1 MDVELLNEAFQSFTT
16 ASRSLETYYEA
27 LQEKVRHLTAELEAK
42 NKQLNAALADA
53 EKSKDYLNAILY
65 NLEEAIVVVDP
76 YDKVTML
83 NKSAEDLL
91 CLQPRYAAG
100 KEFSSLDFS
109 ITGEDAETFLAVNG
123 KKYNIIL
130 SHSPVVDSEGLSR
143 GSVILIKDITR
154 LRELELHHERN
165 QRLIAMGEMAATIVH
180 EIKNPLCSI
189 ELFASM
195 LEKDLAG
202 TEHKELAMGISTGI
216 SNLNNIMTNMILFA
230 KPHKPV
236 LKAISLDGVLE
247 ESIAM
252 CLPFTDSGN
261 VKISKAL
268 FASEISGDREL
279 LKQVF
284 MNIIINAIQ
293 SMPGGGRVDVAMR
306 KADGFVIVDIMDD
319 GPGIERGILEKIFDP
334 FFSTKD
340 KGTGLGLAI
349 AAKIMQA
356 HGGYI
361 KVDSEENN
369 NKGSVFGLYF
379 PDWPEGHHCPQGAES
394 PKGLQK

>member
-1 MDVELLNEAFQSFTT
+1 MDVELLNEAFHSFTT

-27 LQEKVRHLTAELEAK
+27 LQEKVRHLTAELETK

-65 NLEEAIVVVDP
+65 NLEEAIIVVDP
-76 YDKVTML
+76 YDKITML

-91 CLQPRYAAG
+91 CLQPQDAAG
-100 KEFSSLDFS
+100 KEFSILDFS
-109 ITGEDAETFLAVNG
+109 ITGEEAETFLSVKG

-130 SHSPVVDSEGLSR
+130 SRSLVVDSEGLSR

-195 LEKDLAG
+195 LEKDLAD
-202 TEHKELAMGISTGI
+202 TRHKELAIGISTGI

-230 KPHKPV
+230 KPHKPA

-247 ESIAM
+247 ESMSM
-252 CLPFTDSGN
+252 CMPFADSGD
-261 VKISKAL
+261 VKISKTV

-284 MNIIINAIQ
+284 MNIIINAIH

-306 KADGFVIVDIMDD
+306 KAGGFVIVDIKDN
-319 GPGIERGILEKIFDP
+319 GVGIKHGIIEKIFDP

-340 KGTGLGLAI
+340 NGTGLGLAI

-361 KVDSEENN
+361 EVDSEENE
-369 NKGSVFGLYF
+369 GSDFGLYF
-379 PDWPEGHHCPQGAES
+379 PEGPEGPADDSPQ
-394 PKGLQK
+394 GLQK

>member
-27 LQEKVRHLTAELEAK
+27 LQEKVRHLTAELETK

-65 NLEEAIVVVDP
+65 NLEEAIIVVDP
-76 YDKVTML
+76 YDKITML

-91 CLQPRYAAG
+91 CLQPQDAAG
-100 KEFSSLDFS
+100 KEFSTLDFS
-109 ITGEDAETFLAVNG
+109 ITGEEAETFLSVKG

-130 SHSPVVDSEGLSR
+130 SRSLVVDSEGLSR

-195 LEKDLAG
+195 LEKDLAD
-202 TEHKELAMGISTGI
+202 TKHKELAIGISTGI

-230 KPHKPV
+230 KPHKPA

-247 ESIAM
+247 ESISM
-252 CLPFTDSGN
+252 CMPFADSGD
-261 VKISKAL
+261 VKISKTV

-284 MNIIINAIQ
+284 MNIIINAIH
-293 SMPGGGRVDVAMR
+293 SMSGGGRVDVAMR
-306 KADGFVIVDIMDD
+306 KAEGFVIVDIKDN
-319 GPGIERGILEKIFDP
+319 GVGIKHGIIEKIFDP

-340 KGTGLGLAI
+340 NGTGLGLAI

-361 KVDSEENN
+361 EVDSEENE
-369 NKGSVFGLYF
+369 GSDFGLYF
-379 PDWPEGHHCPQGAES
+379 PEGPVDDSPQGM
-394 PKGLQK
+394 QK

>member
-1 MDVELLNEAFQSFTT
+1 MDVELLNEAFQSFTS
-16 ASRSLETYYEA
+16 ASKSLETYYEA

-42 NKQLNAALADA
+42 NKQLNEALADA

-76 YDKVTML
+76 YDKVSML
-83 NKSAEDLL
+83 NKSAEELL
-91 CLQPRYAAG
+91 GLRPQDAAG
-100 KEFSSLDFS
+100 KEFSGLDFT
-109 ITGEDAETFLAVNG
+109 ITGEEAETFLSVKG

-130 SHSPVVDSEGLSR
+130 SRSLVVDSEGLSR
-143 GSVILIKDITR
+143 GTVILIKDITR

-195 LEKDLAG
+195 LEKDLADTG
-202 TEHKELAMGISTGI
+202 HKELARGISTGI

-230 KPHKPV
+230 KPHKPA
-236 LKAISLDGVLE
+236 LKAINLDGVLE

-252 CLPFTDSGN
+252 CLPFADSGD
-261 VKISKAL
+261 VKISKAV

-284 MNIIINAIQ
+284 MNIIINAIH
-293 SMPGGGRVDVAMR
+293 SMPDGGRVDVAMR
-306 KADGFVIVDIMDD
+306 KAEGFVIVEIRDN
-319 GPGIERGILEKIFDP
+319 GAGIKQEIIEKIFDP

-349 AAKIMQA
+349 AAKIIQS

-361 KVDSEENN
+361 KVDSEEN
-369 NKGSVFGLYF
+369 KGSGFGLYF
-379 PDWPEGHHCPQGAES
+379 PVGSERTEALQGANSEQ
-394 PKGLQK
+394 GLQI

>member
-1 MDVELLNEAFQSFTT
+1 MDVELLNEAFHSFTT

-27 LQEKVRHLTAELEAK
+27 LQEKVRHLTAELETK

-65 NLEEAIVVVDP
+65 NLEEAIIVVDP
-76 YDKVTML
+76 YDKITML

-91 CLQPRYAAG
+91 CLQPQDAAG
-100 KEFSSLDFS
+100 KEFSTLDFS
-109 ITGEDAETFLAVNG
+109 ITGEEAETFLSVKG

-130 SHSPVVDSEGLSR
+130 SRSLVVDSEGLSR

-195 LEKDLAG
+195 LEKDLAD
-202 TEHKELAMGISTGI
+202 TRHKELAIGISTGI

-230 KPHKPV
+230 KPHKPA

-247 ESIAM
+247 ESMSM
-252 CLPFTDSGN
+252 CMPFADSGD
-261 VKISKAL
+261 VKISKTV

-284 MNIIINAIQ
+284 MNIIINAIH
-293 SMPGGGRVDVAMR
+293 SMPCGGRVDVAMR
-306 KADGFVIVDIMDD
+306 KAEGFVIVDIKDN
-319 GPGIERGILEKIFDP
+319 GVGIRHGIIEKIFDP

-340 KGTGLGLAI
+340 NGTGLGLAI

-361 KVDSEENN
+361 EVDSEENE
-369 NKGSVFGLYF
+369 GSDFGLYF
-379 PDWPEGHHCPQGAES
+379 PEGPEGPAVDSPQ
-394 PKGLQK
+394 GLQK

>member
-1 MDVELLNEAFQSFTT
+1 MDVELLNEAFHSFTT

-27 LQEKVRHLTAELEAK
+27 LQEKVRHLTAELETK

-53 EKSKDYLNAILY
+53 EKSKDYLKAILY
-65 NLEEAIVVVDP
+65 NLEEAIIVVDP
-76 YDKVTML
+76 YDKITML

-91 CLQPRYAAG
+91 CLQPQEAAG
-100 KEFSSLDFS
+100 KEFSTLDFS
-109 ITGEDAETFLAVNG
+109 ITGEEAETFLSVKG

-130 SHSPVVDSEGLSR
+130 SRSLVVDSEGLSR

-195 LEKDLAG
+195 LEKDLAD
-202 TEHKELAMGISTGI
+202 TRHKELAIGISTGI

-230 KPHKPV
+230 KPHKPA

-247 ESIAM
+247 ESMSM
-252 CLPFTDSGN
+252 CMPFADSGE
-261 VKISKAL
+261 VKISKTV

-284 MNIIINAIQ
+284 MNIIINAIH

-306 KADGFVIVDIMDD
+306 KAEGFVIVDIKDN
-319 GPGIERGILEKIFDP
+319 GVGIKHGIIEKIFDP

-340 KGTGLGLAI
+340 NGTGLGLAI

-361 KVDSEENN
+361 EVDSEENE
-369 NKGSVFGLYF
+369 GSDFGLYF
-379 PDWPEGHHCPQGAES
+379 PRGPEGPADDSPQ
-394 PKGLQK
+394 GLQK